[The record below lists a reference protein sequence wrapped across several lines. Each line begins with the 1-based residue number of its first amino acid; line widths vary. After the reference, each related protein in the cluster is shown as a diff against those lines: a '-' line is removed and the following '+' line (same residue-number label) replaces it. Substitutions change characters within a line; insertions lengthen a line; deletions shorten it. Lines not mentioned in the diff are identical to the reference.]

1 MKTSSKNFYVTTPI
15 FNAAKPPRVGQL
27 YSSVS
32 ADAIARYR
40 KMCNDDVF
48 FLTGAISRFEGF
60 DSGEQDSRHDNVQ
73 DFLDTWSALDLK
85 YDHLITAQD
94 ESHTV
99 AAFKFL
105 RLLKEKGF
113 IYEAA
118 FDAEKHHPSIDDP
131 IDAGSGAV
139 HFFKLSELLGQL
151 EEFYEDNPTFVVP
164 QGSRTRIIGLS
175 RQHLKDIWICQ
186 GEIGETLE
194 SSQLT
199 YSRWFGALI
208 GYLSGIGFGSDEHR
222 FSAFWPAEVQL
233 VGEYAITSQALYWPS
248 ILMAAGIEPP
258 RHILVN
264 RSLSFTFGEDGEDY
278 PDLLPV
284 LRALPGDVFRYV
296 LLRRVDLEDDSV
308 ITLQEIQDV
317 VNTDLSQG
325 ISGQIARVSKM
336 IDNFFDG
343 KIPEPGLTTAADKEL
358 IRYCQ
363 ETVKLYRENFAS
375 LNISKA
381 LDSVWELISVVNRYL
396 VATEPWKMVRDAA
409 KRERLGAILYNIAE
423 AMRIICTL
431 LHPIIPASSLMMLR
445 QIGVSVDSGAMKISC
460 LSWGG
465 LKAGDTIVNGEIVFP
480 PLNVKK
486 LRAAIESG
494 ENGSRETAGGEVYSP
509 LAPQITIEDFF
520 KVDIRVARII
530 EAERV
535 ANSKKLIKIQVDL
548 GFEKRQVVAGIGEV
562 YDPSELTGKV
572 VAIAANLKPAKLM
585 GEVSQGMIVAASD
598 DGKPSLVVFDKQTK
612 LGSRLG

>member
-1 MKTSSKNFYVTTPI
+1 MKNSSKNFYVTTPI
-15 FNAAKPPRVGQL
+15 FNAGKPPRVGQL

-40 KMCNDDVF
+40 KMCNDKVYF
-48 FLTGAISRFEGF
+48 QTGAIAWFEGF
-60 DSGEQDSRHDNVQ
+60 NPGDMEGKPSYVQ
-73 DFLDTWSALDLK
+73 DFLDSWSALDIT
-85 YDHLITAQD
+85 YDQLLTAQD
-94 ESHTV
+94 ESHSV

-105 RLLKEKGF
+105 SVLKKKGF
-113 IYEAA
+113 IYKAAYDEAQ
-118 FDAEKHHPSIDDP
+118 HHWSDDDP
-131 IDAGSGAV
+131 MDRQSKLIY
-139 HFFKLSELLGQL
+139 FFKLSELLGKL

-164 QGSRTRIIGLS
+164 PASRTRILGLS
-175 RQHLKDIWICQ
+175 RQHLKDIWICE

-194 SSQLT
+194 SSQIKF
-199 YSRWFGALI
+199 SRWFGALI
-208 GYLSGIGFGSDEHR
+208 GYLSGIGFGSDEQR
-222 FSAFWPAEVQL
+222 FSELWPAELQL

-264 RSLSFTFGEDGEDY
+264 RSLTFNTEGEGGEQI
-278 PDLLPV
+278 DLVPILKSLPK
-284 LRALPGDVFRYV
+284 DVFRYV
-296 LLRRVDLEDDSV
+296 LLRKIDLEEESI

-363 ETVKLYRENFAS
+363 ETVKLYKENFAG

-381 LDSVWELISVVNRYL
+381 LDSIWELISVVNRYL
-396 VATEPWKMVRDAA
+396 VATEPWKMVRDAT

-423 AMRIICTL
+423 AMRIICVL
-431 LHPIIPASSLMMLR
+431 LRPIIPSSSLKMLR
-445 QIGVSVDSGAMKISC
+445 QLGALGDPADIGISS

-465 LKAGDTIVNGEIVFP
+465 LKPGDTIVHVENVFP

-486 LRAAIESG
+486 IRSALESG
-494 ENGSRETAGGEVYSP
+494 EQGTGESKGAEVYDQ
-509 LAPQITIEDFF
+509 LAPQITIEDFTR
-520 KVDIRVARII
+520 VDIRVAKII

-535 ANSKKLIKIQVDL
+535 AKSKKLLKLQVDL
-548 GFEKRQVVAGIGEV
+548 GFEKRQVVAGIGEE

-572 VAIAANLKPAKLM
+572 VAIVANLKPAKLM
-585 GEVSQGMIVAASD
+585 GEVSVGMIVAASD
-598 DGKPSLVVFDKQTK
+598 KGKPSLVVFDRETK

>member
-1 MKTSSKNFYVTTPI
+1 MKISSKNFYVTTPI

-40 KMCNDDVF
+40 KMCNDEVF

-60 DSGEQDSRHDNVQ
+60 DPGEQDSRHDHVQ
-73 DFLDTWSALDLK
+73 DFLDAWSALDLQ

-94 ESHTV
+94 ESHAA

-105 RLLKEKGF
+105 RLLREKGF
-113 IYEAA
+113 IYESK
-118 FDAEKHHPSIDDP
+118 FDAEKHHCSTEDP
-131 IDAGSGAV
+131 IDNASGPV
-139 HFFKLSELLGQL
+139 HFFKLSELLEQL

-175 RQHLKDIWICQ
+175 RQNLKDIWICQ
-186 GEIGETLE
+186 GEIGETQE
-194 SSQLT
+194 SSRLN

-222 FSAFWPAEVQL
+222 FSVFWPAEVQL
-233 VGEYAITSQALYWPS
+233 AGEYAITSQALYWPS

-264 RSLSFTFGEDGEDY
+264 RSLSFTFEEGGEDL
-278 PDLLPV
+278 PDLVPL
-284 LRALPGDVFRYV
+284 LKALPGDVFRYV
-296 LLRRVDLEDDSV
+296 LLRRVDLVDDSV

-343 KIPEPGLTTAADKEL
+343 KIPEPGLATAADKEL

-396 VATEPWKMVRDAA
+396 VATEPWKMVRDAT

-431 LHPIIPASSLMMLR
+431 LHPVIPSSSLKMLR
-445 QIGVSVDSGAMKISC
+445 QIGVSGDSAAMKISS

-465 LKAGDTIVNGEIVFP
+465 LKAGASIVNGEVVFP
-480 PLNVKK
+480 ALNIKK
-486 LRAAIESG
+486 LRSAIESG
-494 ENGSRETAGGEVYSP
+494 ENSSGESAGGEVYTP

-520 KVDIRVARII
+520 KIDIRVARII

-535 ANSKKLIKIQVDL
+535 AKSKKLLKLQVDL
-548 GFEKRQVVAGIGEV
+548 GFEKRQVVAGIGEE
-562 YDPSELTGKV
+562 YDPSQLTGKV

-585 GEVSQGMIVAASD
+585 GEVSNGMIVAASD
-598 DGKPSLVVFDKQTK
+598 NGKPSLVVFDREIK